1 MEELQMKKIYHS
13 TSRVVFM
20 CGTAGSGKST
30 YAKSLERQGFNRLS
44 FDVESFK
51 RGVRVHPLSKDIYDE
66 IKIFLDH
73 ELRSLIAQNKDVVL
87 DYSFWSRQMRDEYKN
102 MLVPFGIKPEIV
114 LICTPKEI
122 VLQRIRD
129 RRGKHPNDII
139 LDERT
144 AVQYFEHFQPPTSRE
159 GDITVIKGY

>member
-1 MEELQMKKIYHS
+1 MVL
-13 TSRVVFM
+13 
-20 CGTAGSGKST
+20 TAGSGKTT

-51 RGVRVHPLSKDIYDE
+51 RGLRVHPLSKDIYDE
-66 IKIFLDH
+66 IKIVLDH

-144 AVQYFEHFQPPTSRE
+144 AVQYFEHFQPPTFRE
-159 GDITVIKGY
+159 GDITVIRGY